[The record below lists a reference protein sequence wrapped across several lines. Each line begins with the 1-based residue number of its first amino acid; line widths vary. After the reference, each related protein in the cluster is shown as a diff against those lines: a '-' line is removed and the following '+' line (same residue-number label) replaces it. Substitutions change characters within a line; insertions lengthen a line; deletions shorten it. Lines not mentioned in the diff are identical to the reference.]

1 MDIITLI
8 LMIGLL
14 SYLVYSLMDEPEED
28 HLQERLKKFAVS
40 RPKNDE
46 DEEQKEEE
54 EKVDLKQALFKLFEP
69 LIYKILEK
77 KKDSKS
83 MKQMLLQAGMPS
95 SDEDVFKFVAQKV
108 VYGATGLLIAL
119 FLTIIGK
126 TDPNLKLQLCIIAP
140 LACYKL
146 PDFKIKRL
154 AKQRSEEIIYNLP
167 DALDLLTVCVEAG
180 LGLDAAMTRVSQE
193 VSRTSPIL
201 AKELGRVSKDILAGV
216 PRHEAF
222 RNLSARN
229 PVQDL
234 QTFAALLIQTD
245 KLGTSISQS
254 LRVYSDTTRTKR
266 RQRVEALASKASVK
280 MVIPLVLF
288 ILPAMFVVLLA
299 PAAIN
304 LMNNFNGTNL

>member
-14 SYLVYSLMDEPEED
+14 SYLIYLLMDEPEED
-28 HLQERLKKFAVS
+28 HLQERLKKFAAS
-40 RPKNDE
+40 KHKSE
-46 DEEQKEEE
+46 DGEE
-54 EKVDLKQALFKLFEP
+54 EKEEKVELKQALYKLFEP
-69 LIYKILEK
+69 IIYKILEGRK
-77 KKDSKS
+77 NSKS
-83 MKQMLLQAGMPS
+83 LNQMLLEAGISS
-95 SDEDVFKFVAQKV
+95 SDEDVFKLMTQKV
-108 VYGATGLLIAL
+108 IYSIMGLLLAL
-119 FLTIIGK
+119 FLTIIGNS
-126 TDPNLKLQLCIIAP
+126 DPNLKLQLCIIAP

-146 PDFKIKRL
+146 PDFKLKRL
-154 AKQRSEEIIYNLP
+154 AKQRADEITYNLP

-180 LGLDAAMTRVSQE
+180 LGLDSAMSRVSQE

-201 AKELGRVSKDILAGV
+201 ARELGRVSKDILAGV

-222 RNLSARN
+222 RNLSTRN
-229 PVQDL
+229 QVQDL
-234 QTFAALLIQTD
+234 QTFAALLVQTD

-299 PAAIN
+299 PAVIS
-304 LMNNFNGTNL
+304 LMNNFKGTNL